1 MSELE
6 EFLALPDV
14 SDIQETIYVN
24 ERLGSF
30 VVKPMTSAQFDEYSK
45 RCRSKV
51 NKKGVDFDG
60 GKFNLLIVAGQVVK
74 PDFNNA
80 ELLKKAGCATASEL
94 IQKKLLA
101 GEIALLS
108 EKISEISGF
117 STDIN
122 ESIQEAKN

>member
-60 GKFNLLIVAGQVVK
+60 GKFNLLIVAGQTIK

>member
-6 EFLALPDV
+6 QFLALPDV
-14 SDIQETIYVN
+14 TDMEEEIFVN
-24 ERLGSF
+24 NRIGSF
-30 VVKPMTSAQFDEYSK
+30 VVKPMTAEQFNDYSK

-51 NKKGVDFDG
+51 NKKGMDFDSA
-60 GKFNLLIVAGQVVK
+60 KFNLLIVAGQTIK

-94 IQKKLLA
+94 IEKKLLA
-101 GEIALLS
+101 GEIATIS

-117 STDIN
+117 NADIN
-122 ESIQEAKN
+122 EKVEEAKN

>member
-101 GEIALLS
+101 GEISLLS

-122 ESIQEAKN
+122 ESAQEAKN

>member
-6 EFLALPDV
+6 EFLSLPDV

-60 GKFNLLIVAGQVVK
+60 GKFNLLIVAGQTIK

-117 STDIN
+117 NTDIN

>member
-117 STDIN
+117 NTDIN

>member
-6 EFLALPDV
+6 QFLALPDV
-14 SDIQETIYVN
+14 TDMEETIYVN
-24 ERLGSF
+24 ERVGSF

-80 ELLKKAGCATASEL
+80 ELLKKAGCATAAEL

-101 GEIALLS
+101 GEIAALS

-117 STDIN
+117 NTDMN
-122 ESIQEAKN
+122 DSIQEAKN

>member
-6 EFLALPDV
+6 QFLSLPDV
-14 SDIQETIYVN
+14 NEIQEEVFVNNRVGTFTI
-24 ERLGSF
+24 
-30 VVKPMTSAQFDEYSK
+30 KPMSSAQFDEYSK

-51 NKKGVDFDG
+51 NKKGMDFDTA
-60 GKFNLLIVAGQVVK
+60 KFNLLIVAGQTIK

-94 IQKKLLA
+94 IEKKLLA
-101 GEIALLS
+101 GEIAVLS

-117 STDIN
+117 NTDIN
-122 ESIQEAKN
+122 EKVAEAKN

>member
-6 EFLALPDV
+6 QFLALPDV
-14 SDIQETIYVN
+14 SDIEETIYVN

-80 ELLKKAGCATASEL
+80 ELLKKAGCATAAEL

-101 GEIALLS
+101 GEIAALS

-117 STDIN
+117 NTDMN

>member
-14 SDIQETIYVN
+14 SDIQETVYVN

-117 STDIN
+117 TTDIN

>member
-6 EFLALPDV
+6 QFLSLPDV
-14 SDIQETIYVN
+14 NEIQEEVFVNNRVGTFTI
-24 ERLGSF
+24 
-30 VVKPMTSAQFDEYSK
+30 KPMSSAQFDEYSK

-51 NKKGVDFDG
+51 NKKGMDFDTA
-60 GKFNLLIVAGQVVK
+60 KFNLLIVAGQTVK

-94 IQKKLLA
+94 IEKKLLA
-101 GEIALLS
+101 GEIAVLS

-117 STDIN
+117 NTDIN
-122 ESIQEAKN
+122 EKVAEAKN